1 MTFPADDNGD
11 RDEAMPSPQEGTPA
25 EQEASQQETAAR
37 AAMEEL
43 LRIDHQLPFGP
54 RFFLVQLAAFVRDRC
69 PETSERLPHV
79 DLWVQGGPIAVC
91 HIVAVAP
98 RWVAVAALADH
109 EHGEMR
115 TEILVYESISRVTIS
130 GADLDSRAIGFD
142 RSRRP
147 AFVEDSGLSPEE
159 ALAAARYG
167 ASGAD
172 T

>member
-1 MTFPADDNGD
+1 MTFPADDTGD

-79 DLWVQGGPIAVC
+79 EAWDEKTRLRREKETLGFYVSGHP
-91 HIVAVAP
+91 
-98 RWVAVAALADH
+98 L
-109 EHGEMR
+109 
-115 TEILVYESISRVTIS
+115 ESH
-130 GADLDSRAIGFD
+130 
-142 RSRRP
+142 RR
-147 AFVEDSGLSPEE
+147 
-159 ALAAARYG
+159 RR
-167 ASGAD
+167 
-172 T
+172 